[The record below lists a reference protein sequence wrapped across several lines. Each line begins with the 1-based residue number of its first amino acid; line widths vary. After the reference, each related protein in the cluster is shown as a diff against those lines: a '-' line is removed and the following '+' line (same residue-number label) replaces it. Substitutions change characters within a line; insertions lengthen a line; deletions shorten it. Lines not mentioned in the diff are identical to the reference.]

1 MAKYTEAK
9 ARANK
14 KWDEKNKER
23 KKYISKKSTTKSF
36 ILNLA
41 TEDDLELI
49 EKYIT
54 QRRENIDSIS

>member
-23 KKYISKKSTTKSF
+23 KEDLRMEVECGDIPLQFQNLGTGDKR
-36 ILNLA
+36 ILN
-41 TEDDLELI
+41 
-49 EKYIT
+49 
-54 QRRENIDSIS
+54 

>member
-23 KKYISKKSTTKSF
+23 KKYIIK
-36 ILNLA
+36 
-41 TEDDLELI
+41 
-49 EKYIT
+49 
-54 QRRENIDSIS
+54 R

>member
-23 KKYISKKSTTKSF
+23 KN
-36 ILNLA
+36 ILVKN
-41 TEDDLELI
+41 
-49 EKYIT
+49 
-54 QRRENIDSIS
+54 QRLKVLS

>member
-23 KKYISKKSTTKSF
+23 N
-36 ILNLA
+36 ILVKDQQLKV
-41 TEDDLELI
+41 LF
-49 EKYIT
+49 
-54 QRRENIDSIS
+54 